1 MIVFYLNCNVLN
13 FVFAKCVLL
22 YVPLCVIAVQNVIT
36 NTDKQQVITK
46 NITII
51 NINCEIRYFIKVV
64 IRASKL
70 LQLASM
76 VAILVA
82 KVFFSCFKEMHAI
95 TQSVVWYKLT

>member
-1 MIVFYLNCNVLN
+1 M
-13 FVFAKCVLL
+13 LL

-46 NITII
+46 NNITII
-51 NINCEIRYFIKVV
+51 NINCEICYFIKVV